1 MVFVHGVKNLKYGI
15 NEGVI
20 MENKLYI
27 VEVPFAEKEDALAFK
42 ELLETIASNE
52 IPSELTAILGYIALH
67 SVLQYTFKES
77 EE

>member
-1 MVFVHGVKNLKYGI
+1 MSKKVYV
-15 NEGVI
+15 
-20 MENKLYI
+20 
-27 VEVPFAEKEDALAFK
+27 VEVPFVEKEDALAFK
-42 ELLETIASNE
+42 ELIETIASNN